1 MIKTLRE
8 RLDIM
13 SKTKVPG
20 KKILLYSLIILSFIM
35 MESPVILLANK
46 IEPIILGIPF
56 LLFWNLIWWF
66 VLTVLFLIGY
76 LTNWGS
82 KLKTN

>member
-1 MIKTLRE
+1 M
-8 RLDIM
+8 
-13 SKTKVPG
+13 TKFKIPA
-20 KKILLYSLIILSFIM
+20 KKILLYSLIIIGFIM
-35 MESPVILLANK
+35 MESPVIMLANK
-46 IEPIILGIPF
+46 IEPIIFGVPF

-66 VLTVLFLIGY
+66 FVTALFLVGY